1 MANPEEIAAEKA
13 RLRREILEARA
24 GTTETGRR
32 RAAEE
37 AHECLL
43 ALPEVAS
50 ARRVFT
56 CLSFGTEL
64 DTWILIDRL
73 LAEGREIYVPRAE
86 RATGLLHLHRYPCA
100 LRTLSFGLRQPA
112 RGEPELPPQAIDETI
127 DVALVLGVAF
137 DRRGIRLGYG
147 SGFFD
152 RFLAGRPFPTVGLTF
167 AAQLVERLPAA
178 PHDVPMRLLVSEA
191 GSYVP
196 GGGVGAGGTGEG
208 ALEEG
213 GGAESL
219 RPSTTV
225 EGFPP
230 ASDRR

>member
-1 MANPEEIAAEKA
+1 MAKWEEIAEEKA
-13 RLRREILEARA
+13 RLRTELLAARA
-24 GTTETGRR
+24 ESGEDERR
-32 RAAEE
+32 IASEAARA
-37 AHECLL
+37 HLL

-64 DTWILIDRL
+64 DTWGLIDRF
-73 LAEGREIYVPRAE
+73 LAEGREVYVPRADK
-86 RATGLLHLHRYPCA
+86 ATSLLHLHRYPCR

-112 RGEPELPPQAIDETI
+112 KVEPALPPEAIDETL
-127 DVALVLGVAF
+127 DVALILGVAF
-137 DRRGIRLGYG
+137 DRHGIRLGYG

-167 AAQLVERLPAA
+167 AGQLVERLPAA

-191 GSYVP
+191 GSYLL

-230 ASDRR
+230 ASGRR